1 MRFLRYINTIVP
13 QNQSGLLDY
22 IKLVMMQI
30 SAKTKKTTE
39 KRISQCDIFHDIDVI
54 EQISERDEGIAVS
67 YIHFPLVICL
77 NQDCDLNSDERDKLK
92 VGSNKDCRLLHLII
106 APLFNFDILRTGSIG
121 EIFFKQGRNIILTK
135 PMERRL

>member
-39 KRISQCDIFHDIDVI
+39 KRISQCDIFHCI
-54 EQISERDEGIAVS
+54 
-67 YIHFPLVICL
+67 FPLIIINL
-77 NQDCDLNSDERDKLK
+77 
-92 VGSNKDCRLLHLII
+92 SN
-106 APLFNFDILRTGSIG
+106 
-121 EIFFKQGRNIILTK
+121 
-135 PMERRL
+135 